1 MQHNPPQIQNGSDV
15 RSGYWSCKNG
25 LSRTSDLGALPPSRT
40 NGDGNGGQ
48 QNGQRHPKLDM
59 RAENVE
65 PFDKHLQDRSPG

>member
-1 MQHNPPQIQNGSDV
+1 
-15 RSGYWSCKNG
+15 
-25 LSRTSDLGALPPSRT
+25 LPPSRT

-65 PFDKHLQDRSPG
+65 PFDKHLQDRFPRLKGKASQPINILFF